1 LRLALCLFAALFAV
15 PALGQY
21 PSRPIHVIVPV
32 PPGGAPDI
40 AARLICEK
48 LSERL
53 GQPMLVEGR
62 PGSNGIVAANAVAKA
77 APDGYTLLVAADSH
91 ITVNPHI
98 YRSMPLDPVRDLVP
112 VASLAANTF
121 VLAVNA
127 ALPVKDFADFVAYAR
142 AAKPNL
148 AYASSG
154 IGSQHQLAM
163 ELLKR
168 RAGIELL
175 HVPYKGAGPAVTATI
190 AGEVAAMFAGTS
202 VTPQIKSGRLRALA
216 TTGARRSAAYPG
228 LPAIAEFYPGYELS
242 IWLGLFAPADT
253 PAAIIEVLR
262 AQVNRALALPD
273 VQETLR
279 RAGGLEPYI
288 TTAEEFTDR
297 ITRDHERYGRLVKE
311 MGVMVE

>member
-1 LRLALCLFAALFAV
+1 MRLALFLLAALLAV

-21 PSRPIHVIVPV
+21 PSRPIRVVVPV

-40 AARLICEK
+40 AARVIAEK

-53 GQPMLVEGR
+53 GQPIVVESR
-62 PGSNGIVAANAVAKA
+62 PGSNGIIAANAVAKA

-98 YRSMPLDPVRDLVP
+98 YANMPLDPSRDLAP

-121 VLAVNA
+121 VLTVNA
-127 ALPVKDFADFVAYAR
+127 ALPVKDLAGFVDYAR
-142 AAKPNL
+142 AAKPQL
-148 AYASSG
+148 AYGSSG

-168 RAGIELL
+168 RAGIDLL
-175 HVPYKGAGPAVTATI
+175 HVPYKGAGPAVTAI
-190 AGEVAAMFAGTS
+190 VGGEVAAMFAGTS
-202 VTPQIKSGRLRALA
+202 VIAQVESGRLRALA
-216 TTGARRSAAYPG
+216 TTGARRSTAFPE

-253 PAAIIEVLR
+253 PAAIVETLR
-262 AQVNRALALPD
+262 AEVNRVLALPD
-273 VQETLR
+273 VQEKLR

-288 TTAEEFTDR
+288 TGAKEFADR
-297 ITRDHERYGRLVKE
+297 IARDRDRYGVLVKE
-311 MGVMVE
+311 LGVKVE